1 MAKGMTSS
9 NTTPTSIQI
18 IAFRLFQ
25 FLSLGG
31 GEMDFLPAVLEAW
44 KGEDWRE
51 E

>member
-1 MAKGMTSS
+1 M
-9 NTTPTSIQI
+9 QI

-31 GEMDFLPAVLEAW
+31 GEKDFLPAVLEIG